1 MNEKEN
7 YEKIFKFFESL
18 QTQLMNESVGFEIC
32 KTIDLNERINF
43 MDYENELLIYGINY
57 RSSLLKSAPLNDSKV
72 NVRGLL
78 EFLKKE
84 GLKYGRNPI
93 PVYKKGTYRKKIND
107 NYIWIM
113 NNLAFLVD
121 IFKIR
126 IENYE
131 EKGRK
136 IQSSLT
142 DYKKYLSEEGLKIA
156 EGKDGSE
163 MTNCPYCLKKIQNDS
178 VICSFCGSNISDTNE

>member
-72 NVRGLL
+72 NVRGLGI
-78 EFLKKE
+78 KE
-84 GLKYGRNPI
+84 I
-93 PVYKKGTYRKKIND
+93 T
-107 NYIWIM
+107 
-113 NNLAFLVD
+113 
-121 IFKIR
+121 
-126 IENYE
+126 
-131 EKGRK
+131 
-136 IQSSLT
+136 ST
-142 DYKKYLSEEGLKIA
+142 LSAPSKLFS
-156 EGKDGSE
+156 GK
-163 MTNCPYCLKKIQNDS
+163 
-178 VICSFCGSNISDTNE
+178 VNEYMSPT